1 MKYEKIEG
9 LDLEIQFV
17 TKFLL
22 KDGKWACDLTK
33 RNMKQLYN
41 DSGYSYVLSSVKALG
56 ASRAISQGEKGE

>member
-1 MKYEKIEG
+1 MKYDKIEG

-17 TKFLL
+17 TKFQL

-41 DSGYSYVLSSVKALG
+41 DSGYSYALSSVTW
-56 ASRAISQGEKGE
+56 